1 MRPRI
6 LAMSSSGFINGALGV
21 AGPGRKTMDYA
32 EAAQDCALRVVT
44 ELVRLRERPAVSSVK
59 RLVDII
65 EIGFDLVAEIGV
77 AGDGRH

>member
-1 MRPRI
+1 
-6 LAMSSSGFINGALGV
+6 
-21 AGPGRKTMDYA
+21 MDYA